1 VSPHAARILAAMTAP
16 SELAADLAKEIRL
29 AVSETSPPP
38 TNRPAMQ
45 SSGEEEGAR
54 LALERA
60 ARNIT
65 PSIPP
70 GAPLSF
76 FKKLALR
83 ALRFLWRDQAAF
95 NALTLESLQAIL
107 AGLASQRKAVDQ
119 FDSELAGF
127 RKDQASRQSAVA
139 EMKRTLQSWERR
151 AAIEDG
157 RLSALEAL
165 SQGRT
170 ASPPASAPP
179 GAPPTAIPPGV
190 YSLFE
195 ERFRGRPDEILAR
208 QRDYAAILAG
218 LPGPVL
224 DVGCGRGE
232 LLRILAE
239 KGIPARGVEINPIA
253 AAEARGSGLEV
264 EEGDAIAAL
273 AQQPAGSLGA
283 VVALQVVEHWTAET
297 VFTFLREARRALAA
311 GGLLLLE
318 TINTDTLSAW
328 KTFYLDPSHVRPVPP
343 ESLRFLAEA
352 AGFGQVRIE
361 YRAPLPVEERLEEK
375 GNNEAKLNRLL
386 FGPQDYAL
394 IGFRPAEN

>member
-1 VSPHAARILAAMTAP
+1 MTAP

-45 SSGEEEGAR
+45 SSGEEEGACV
-54 LALERA
+54 ALERA

-70 GAPLSF
+70 GAPLSC

-179 GAPPTAIPPGV
+179 GV

-218 LPGPVL
+218 LPGLVL

-232 LLRILAE
+232 LLRI
-239 KGIPARGVEINPIA
+239 
-253 AAEARGSGLEV
+253 
-264 EEGDAIAAL
+264 
-273 AQQPAGSLGA
+273 
-283 VVALQVVEHWTAET
+283 
-297 VFTFLREARRALAA
+297 
-311 GGLLLLE
+311 
-318 TINTDTLSAW
+318 
-328 KTFYLDPSHVRPVPP
+328 
-343 ESLRFLAEA
+343 
-352 AGFGQVRIE
+352 
-361 YRAPLPVEERLEEK
+361 
-375 GNNEAKLNRLL
+375 
-386 FGPQDYAL
+386 
-394 IGFRPAEN
+394 